1 MTQAYEL
8 FANRH
13 LRKIQEASHG
23 VAVNTK
29 YELTAANTNKLWS
42 KFEADLLS
50 RPNLNNI
57 GADNDARKS
66 YGQTDFID
74 HGGKMAAIA
83 TFAPHDPDSSIA
95 DNTNTIGEE
104 SRSLLQSSYILHSY

>member
-1 MTQAYEL
+1 MQSSGGASRRLKRSIGSEHSNSKLNRSSSKSRRKSSSRRRKQTPEQQQTTQAYEL

-57 GADNDARKS
+57 GADNDA
-66 YGQTDFID
+66 
-74 HGGKMAAIA
+74 
-83 TFAPHDPDSSIA
+83 
-95 DNTNTIGEE
+95 
-104 SRSLLQSSYILHSY
+104 SR